1 MAPELLSEG
10 SNASKEA
17 DMYAFGMVVYEVIT
31 GARPFGNRRQVE
43 LPSLTLL
50 GVRPSRPEDPT
61 AVGFS
66 QGTWEFAERCWDGN
80 PGRRPSSRET
90 LEHFERV
97 AMVSTD
103 VDPGPTIKVHETP
116 YPESE
121 NSSFYLVSTTSSCV
135 GLPVWYGCNSSGHF
149 ICDCLARR
157 ERVSLLNLE

>member
-1 MAPELLSEG
+1 MAPELLSKG

-17 DMYAFGMVVYEVIT
+17 DMYAFGIVVYEVIT
-31 GARPFGNRRQVE
+31 GAHPFGNRRPVE
-43 LPSLTLL
+43 LLFLTMR

-80 PGRRPSSRET
+80 PGLRPSSREA
-90 LEHFERV
+90 LKHFERV
-97 AMVSTD
+97 AMVSVD

-121 NSSFYLVSTTSSCV
+121 KSSIDLVSTMSSCV

-157 ERVSLLNLE
+157 ERIS